1 MIDYKKEDK
10 IAIFK
15 INRPKAM
22 GALSIDGLA
31 QFQNALMDFRD
42 DDSLQVGIITGSG
55 EKAFCAGA
63 DVKELLS
70 FVSETK
76 HAKWRRQA
84 NIMRGMDL
92 WKPMIA
98 ACNGLT
104 LGAGLEISLAC
115 DIMIASENAEFGLPE
130 VRLGLIP
137 GAGGTTRLPR
147 TIPKRIAAEMLLT
160 GNTIDAQ
167 QAYRV
172 GLVNKVVPLDQL
184 MEEALKMANAI
195 CKNAPLAVRYAKEL
209 MTRGAGLSIEEML
222 RLEDDIGSV
231 VMSTQDFAEGVK
243 AFAEK
248 RKPDY
253 KGR

>member
-1 MIDYKKEDK
+1 MIEYTKEGK
-10 IAIFK
+10 IAIFR

-22 GALSIDGLA
+22 GAMSIEGLK
-31 QFQNALMDFRD
+31 QFETALMDFRD
-42 DDSLQVGIITGSG
+42 DDSLWVGIVTGTG
-55 EKAFCAGA
+55 DKVFCAGA

-76 HAKWRRQA
+76 HMKWRRNT
-84 NIMRGMDL
+84 NIMRGLDL

-115 DIMIASENAEFGLPE
+115 DMMIASENAEFGLPE
-130 VRLGLIP
+130 VKLGIIP
-137 GAGGTTRLPR
+137 GAGGTARLPR
-147 TIPKRIAAEMLLT
+147 TIPRRIAAEMLFT
-160 GNTIDAQ
+160 GKTITAQ
-167 QAYRV
+167 EAYRI
-172 GLVNKVVPLDQL
+172 GLINKVVPFDHL
-184 MEEALKMANAI
+184 MEEARKMAAAV
-195 CKNAPLAVRYAKEL
+195 CKAAPLAVRYAKEL
-209 MTRGAGLSIEEML
+209 MIRGSGLPIEAAL
-222 RLEDDIGSV
+222 RLEDDIDSV
-231 VMSTQDFAEGVK
+231 LMTTADFSEGIA